1 MRRLPRAEDEV
12 VMFIAVD
19 GQALRVEGV
28 VQRVTLRTAAGIDM
42 LTGQMFRDHV
52 RTRGEITV
60 TLRAMDAVEPEAVDV
75 LDGNGDIVQ
84 TIIVNEEVRRALP
97 PSP

>member
-28 VQRVTLRTAAGIDM
+28 VQRVTLHTAAGIDM